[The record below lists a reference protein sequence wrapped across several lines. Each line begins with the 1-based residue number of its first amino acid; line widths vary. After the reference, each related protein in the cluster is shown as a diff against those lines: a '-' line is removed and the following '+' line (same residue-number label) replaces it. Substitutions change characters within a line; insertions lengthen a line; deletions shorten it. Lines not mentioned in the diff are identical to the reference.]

1 MGFSPSILIVVALA
15 ECWLLLAVPVF
26 AQPSLTERVV
36 RPIGREDGSLVV
48 YPGVSQSHLRF
59 VVAMLARSV
68 RVPIGFEEVAQE
80 PEEPVG
86 DLAKVPIAQRTPL
99 IGLTIARALD
109 ALVAADPRY
118 SWREYDDVLVIR
130 PVGAWR
136 DPTHFLHETLGPIE
150 LKAKRGIVIVRE
162 LYDQKGLPM
171 KWSIGGV
178 LGEPPQGGRDLNV
191 PISVTLPSANML
203 DVLNGVTK
211 SHGQLS
217 WLIEYSRGY
226 AEFRYSCVLLVTF
239 EGKFG
244 GIGPAACSEY

>member
-1 MGFSPSILIVVALA
+1 
-15 ECWLLLAVPVF
+15 
-26 AQPSLTERVV
+26 
-36 RPIGREDGSLVV
+36 
-48 YPGVSQSHLRF
+48 
-59 VVAMLARSV
+59 VAMLARSV

-244 GIGPAACSEY
+244 GIGPAACSGY

>member
-36 RPIGREDGSLVV
+36 RPIGAEDGSLVV
-48 YPGVSQSHLRF
+48 YSGLSQSHLRF
-59 VVAMLARSV
+59 VVAMLARSA

-80 PEEPVG
+80 PQKDDG
-86 DLAKVPIAQRTPL
+86 DIAKVPIAQRTTL

-150 LKAKRGIVIVRE
+150 LKAKRGIDIVGD

-171 KWSIGGV
+171 KWSEGGM
-178 LGEPPQGGRDLNV
+178 LGDPPQRGRDLNV
-191 PISVTLPSANML
+191 PISVTLPSATVL
-203 DVLNGVTK
+203 DVLNGITK

-217 WLIEYSRGY
+217 WLIEYSRAD
-226 AEFRYSCVLLVTF
+226 AEFRYSCVLLITF
-239 EGKFG
+239 EGKFV
-244 GIGPAACSEY
+244 GIGPTACSGY